1 MLTQYKTCNTIKTQE
16 ISCVKI
22 KNEERRTKM
31 KINKQKLQI
40 AMANA
45 CLNMDDLAIL
55 ADVSRISIS
64 KYLSGLRNPK
74 PKTIGKI
81 AKALKVP
88 VENLIDVE
96 GSE

>member
-1 MLTQYKTCNTIKTQE
+1 
-16 ISCVKI
+16 
-22 KNEERRTKM
+22 M
-31 KINKQKLQI
+31 KINKQKLQL

-45 CLNMDDLAIL
+45 CLNMDDLAAL
-55 ADVSRISIS
+55 AEVSRVSIS

-88 VENLIDVE
+88 VESLIDME
-96 GSE
+96 ERS

>member
-1 MLTQYKTCNTIKTQE
+1 
-16 ISCVKI
+16 
-22 KNEERRTKM
+22 M
-31 KINKQKLQI
+31 KINKQKLQL

-45 CLNMDDLAIL
+45 CLNMDDLAAL
-55 ADVSRISIS
+55 AEVSRVSIS

-81 AKALKVP
+81 AKALNVP

-96 GSE
+96 GGD